1 MQFGLPVNALQDG
14 VVAGLLRDKPQKTL
28 PAVIAEGSTGP
39 IVIETLIERT
49 QRTEVPIKVPIET
62 PKFIPAEF
70 KIEIRRD
77 RIKGPLGIE
86 FDGPPYPVSI
96 QIPGTGIW
104 VKVPGF
110 EDGKSIVDKLVR
122 ELTKAEVKFSYSIS
136 LNSVVITVKGNTLR
150 CEANLGFKL
159 EGKVTQTGIVP
170 AGPTMVTDGKI
181 TLVLERNI
189 EWDSTGKLVLR
200 GGSSRAAIDPITSL
214 TSFPTIDPSVILK
227 TNLLLDA
234 LSRIFPEAVNHEVN
248 KQLPTDLPGVKML
261 VDELKK
267 PREVDGNGVLY
278 LRPREI
284 DVYPVT
290 SDGKSISINLAV
302 RCRPQVVFGG
312 MAPDVKDDAEIP
324 LAFPAGS
331 APQTGS
337 HLEAECRLS
346 TQYVGKL
353 VHDSIGSS
361 GPIRF
366 HQPRLAPAGE
376 GKACIGAELNQDDL
390 RTLLVRKAADQFG
403 SLGKGAAERASI
415 PTTWILAGAL
425 DHTRDSVVLKDLTSK
440 PFWLLSCLPEGKA
453 LTPKNDA
460 SKEKEPKQLV
470 FRIPT
475 VFVDKPLVSEGDWG
489 RMVISLKSPQIKEV
503 YLTAQELKVVVVADG
518 TTQIQLK
525 AFGKK

>member
-1 MQFGLPVNALQDG
+1 MLLNAGNVPQEAAWIKSFVGPNDSYASMQFGLPVNALQDG

-70 KIEIRRD
+70 KIEIRQD

-136 LNSVVITVKGNTLR
+136 LNSVVITVKGNPR
-150 CEANLGFKL
+150 FDAEANLGFKL

-261 VDELKK
+261 VDEL
-267 PREVDGNGVLY
+267 E
-278 LRPREI
+278 
-284 DVYPVT
+284 
-290 SDGKSISINLAV
+290 
-302 RCRPQVVFGG
+302 
-312 MAPDVKDDAEIP
+312 
-324 LAFPAGS
+324 
-331 APQTGS
+331 
-337 HLEAECRLS
+337 EA
-346 TQYVGKL
+346 
-353 VHDSIGSS
+353 
-361 GPIRF
+361 
-366 HQPRLAPAGE
+366 A
-376 GKACIGAELNQDDL
+376 
-390 RTLLVRKAADQFG
+390 
-403 SLGKGAAERASI
+403 
-415 PTTWILAGAL
+415 
-425 DHTRDSVVLKDLTSK
+425 
-440 PFWLLSCLPEGKA
+440 
-453 LTPKNDA
+453 
-460 SKEKEPKQLV
+460 
-470 FRIPT
+470 
-475 VFVDKPLVSEGDWG
+475 
-489 RMVISLKSPQIKEV
+489 
-503 YLTAQELKVVVVADG
+503 
-518 TTQIQLK
+518 
-525 AFGKK
+525 